1 MGSRTMMAFR
11 SFLGGRRKEL
21 SMQEL
26 NYDGCSSDYFSR
38 NYSLLLRPPA
48 HPPFPGFPS
57 SREPFVTP
65 KKSICSF
72 FFFGGGQRIGVRK
85 IQTGEFVQQLCSK
98 NSLTSTREE
107 KSV

>member
-72 FFFGGGQRIGVRK
+72 FFFGGGAEDRGEEDSNGRICPTVV
-85 IQTGEFVQQLCSK
+85 F
-98 NSLTSTREE
+98 E
-107 KSV
+107 K